1 MISLKKLQWKISL
14 NFKGPDEG
22 KWQAPNLWSHM
33 GFIWHVSP
41 QDKLWILGS
50 SRQVSLYMFSME
62 QIYSSVG
69 LQAVLD
75 LMCQSLHSPSK
86 TQECISPQECLLR
99 TETQGSGCTSVCSQ
113 SSASWVKRVIS
124 GCTQVQHI
132 HTIDKQRWEFGLCS
146 AFEHRESLMELGSG
160 VLCLCSQHILEQWAA
175 SSSPASHVLSGLH
188 SLCVWPLE
196 DSSMPCAPPGFWA
209 RMSTQ

>member
-1 MISLKKLQWKISL
+1 MKASDKPQICGLIWALYDTFPPRTNCESLGAVDRCHFTCSAWSRFILQL
-14 NFKGPDEG
+14 
-22 KWQAPNLWSHM
+22 
-33 GFIWHVSP
+33 VSR
-41 QDKLWILGS
+41 LCFRS
-50 SRQVSLYMFSME
+50 NVSVTALTIKDPRVYITPRVSAKNWD
-62 QIYSSVG
+62 SG
-69 LQAVLD
+69 L
-75 LMCQSLHSPSK
+75 
-86 TQECISPQECLLR
+86 
-99 TETQGSGCTSVCSQ
+99 GCTSVCSQ

-146 AFEHRESLMELGSG
+146 AFEHRESLLELGSG
-160 VLCLCSQHILEQWAA
+160 VLCLCSQHILEQWEA